1 MAFTLTRA
9 KAQKLTDV
17 LYLGSIAFFFVAIF
31 LPPLVIMLI
40 GLFAGT
46 VPTEAEGGILGFAD
60 SYPAFNPQSWLMWVP
75 AVVML
80 FLAFWTIPLP
90 LSHFPAA
97 SRAALLNT
105 SALMCFFGL
114 ILSSA
119 FVGAPGIEGESVVAA
134 LLFGVAFV
142 LFLLRALFGLFRLV
156 PRSWR
161 VKTSSTPAFAEED
174 SSYV

>member
-80 FLAFWTIPLP
+80 FLAFWTIPL
-90 LSHFPAA
+90 
-97 SRAALLNT
+97 
-105 SALMCFFGL
+105 
-114 ILSSA
+114 SSA